1 MRAFLCAI
9 ILTTL
14 AAMSARAQ
22 DISEAPAAA
31 PVDHSALSGSQGET
45 EPLDRIAAQQAL
57 QGNYHTEAFKLNA
70 IAELAKQQRLYPNQ
84 LAGATP
90 PPGMPVW
97 QSIGPTRDRYTYND
111 VTLRVIDSGR
121 VAGILVHP
129 TNPDTAYV
137 LTSGG
142 GLWKTTQ
149 FTHTNPSW
157 TPTTDALISTSG
169 GAAALGRN
177 PNTIYLGIGDA
188 FDVEGLIAGV
198 VVTSTDGGKSWS
210 PFANLAGA
218 SSVRDLKVDAGTAA
232 DTVLVT
238 TDIGVFRSVDGGAS
252 FSQVLALPA
261 WSLAQT
267 SQGWLVSVLTDG
279 DPLFGA
285 GALYRST
292 DHGATWQAVAGAP
305 GGNGAQDVGAGRM
318 TLAVAA
324 PGDAVVYALSG
335 LPQGDAQDN
344 IYRSADGGL
353 SWTALGVNGSRAPL
367 NPNCQ
372 QPFLD
377 LLGGQ
382 AWYNQALVVDPTD
395 AARNTVY
402 AGGQLSSA
410 RSTDGGHSW
419 SLVSIWLPG
428 VCPDGSD
435 AKVPYVHADFHAAT
449 ISRVGGS
456 PVLIY
461 GTDGGLAVSRDGG
474 NSFDLSANRGL
485 VTHLTQTVVSSS
497 QHWFNVLTGL
507 QDDGTRLR
515 VGGNSMVWNQVTGGD
530 GEGAGWSQANDAW
543 ALSSVPG
550 SFFFHYANPAANPQ
564 PGVWSDASQGIVG
577 LDYYPFFTPLASP
590 TASADPTGLT
600 FFTSTG
606 SKVYRTVDGGNSWQ
620 AIFAAGSARR
630 PIQVFNLTHFVIGVH
645 PTDPRRIAM
654 AGTAGRVFI
663 TTDGG
668 ANWTTQQAK
677 SASNHYPGI
686 NVTPSWAS
694 NGTLY
699 IGSAYGGI
707 GRPRVAKSVDG
718 GNTWTAAA
726 NGLPDVPLSAL
737 LADPR
742 DPNGNTVYASTWIGV
757 YVTYDGGANWA
768 LLGAGLPNVWA
779 RGLSISA
786 SGLLRVATY
795 GRGLWEIQL

>member
-1 MRAFLCAI
+1 MRAFLCATL
-9 ILTTL
+9 LTAL
-14 AAMSARAQ
+14 AAISAHAQ
-22 DISEAPAAA
+22 DVDEAPAG
-31 PVDHSALSGSQGET
+31 PPLDHSTLSGDRGET
-45 EPLDRIAAQQAL
+45 EPLDRMAAQRAL

-70 IAELAKQQRLYPNQ
+70 IAELAKQRRLYPRQ

-97 QSIGPTRDRYTYND
+97 QSIGPTRDRYIYND
-111 VTLRVIDSGR
+111 VTLHVVDSGR
-121 VAGILVHP
+121 VASILVHP
-129 TNPDTAYV
+129 SNPDTAYV

-142 GLWKTTQ
+142 GLWKTSQ
-149 FTHTNPSW
+149 FTHTNPIW

-198 VVTSTDGGKSWS
+198 VVTSTDGGNSWS

-218 SSVRDLKVDAGTAA
+218 SSVRDLKVDTAA
-232 DTVLVT
+232 ATDTVLVA
-238 TDIGVFRSVDGGAS
+238 TDIGVFRSTDAGAS
-252 FSQVLALPA
+252 FSQVLGLPA

-267 SQGWLVSVLTDG
+267 SQGWVVSVLVDG

-285 GALYRST
+285 GALYRSA
-292 DHGATWQAVAGAP
+292 DHGATWQAIAGAP
-305 GGNGAQDVGAGRM
+305 GGNAAQDSGAGRM
-318 TLAVAA
+318 SLGVAT

-344 IYRSADGGL
+344 VYRSSDGGL

-377 LLGGQ
+377 LLGQQ
-382 AWYNQALVVDPTD
+382 AWYNQAIVVDPAD

-402 AGGQLSSA
+402 IGGQLSSA
-410 RSTDGGHSW
+410 KTTDGGQRW
-419 SLVSIWLPG
+419 SLTSIWLPG
-428 VCPDGSD
+428 VCQDGSD
-435 AKVPYVHADFHAAT
+435 ARVPYVHADFHAAA
-449 ISRVGGS
+449 ISQAGAS
-456 PVLIY
+456 PALVF

-497 QHWFNVLTGL
+497 RQWFSVLTGL

-515 VGGNSMVWNQVTGGD
+515 VGGNSNVWNQITGGD
-530 GEGAGWSQANDAW
+530 GEGVGWSQANNAY
-543 ALSSVPG
+543 AISSVPFT
-550 SFFFHYANPAANPQ
+550 FFFHYANPAANPQ
-564 PGVWSDASQGIVG
+564 PGVWSDAAKGIVG
-577 LDYYPFFTPLASP
+577 LDYYPFYTTLATP
-590 TASADPTGLT
+590 TAIADPTGLT

-606 SKVYRTVDGGNSWQ
+606 SKVYRTADGGNSWQ
-620 AIFAAGSARR
+620 AIFAAGTAGN
-630 PIQVFNLTHFVIGVH
+630 PLQVFNLTRFVIGVH
-645 PTDPRRIAM
+645 PTDLNRIAM
-654 AGTAGRVFI
+654 AGTLGRVFI

-668 ANWTTQQAK
+668 ASWSVKQAR

-742 DPNGNTVYASTWIGV
+742 DAQGNTVYASTWIGV
-757 YVTYDGGANWA
+757 YVSRDGGAHWA
-768 LLGAGLPNVWA
+768 LLGAGLPNVWVQ
-779 RGLSISA
+779 GLSISD
-786 SGLLRVATY
+786 SGVLRAATY
-795 GRGLWEIQL
+795 GRGLWEIQP